1 MSYDLNDINL
11 GDMEPN
17 ENLDEAMYVETTIR
31 SFLTLVQI
39 AASQATPSEQ
49 AEEAMTMSKALSS
62 AFVERLSPLKSHPKM
77 LVN

>member
-1 MSYDLNDINL
+1 MSYDLNDMTP
-11 GDMEPN
+11 GDIEPN
-17 ENLDEAMYVETTIR
+17 ENLDEAMYVETTVR

-39 AASQATPSEQ
+39 AASQATPPEQ
-49 AEEAMTMSKALSS
+49 VEEAMTMSKALAS